1 MYIKLSFFSSLVVG
15 SSLLLLSGC
24 SAPANTAQNQGE
36 HITVVQNP
44 LNAQR
49 DTFIEQ
55 YAVDDPVFAA
65 LAAQADPK
73 DPQNIDYWY
82 WRTDQYLYGQYPSY
96 QAIYEAETA
105 GKTFHQIYNMPLEDL
120 GPKPAPIA
128 SLPRLPNGYFTENLP
143 GNPHTGWRLISGD
156 TLYITYQGH
165 LTDPYVATY
174 NLTTH
179 QWQGA
184 YKAGES
190 TLSKGMRKI
199 DSHGRPIIEK
209 DSKGHLHIVYGGH
222 GGEREDG
229 LNPNSI
235 DTPHAGGRMF
245 HIMSKRPNDISEFVF
260 VNDISPFASYT
271 KSYTMRNGDIYLF
284 TRLGTHKSPWVYY
297 KMPYGQQSFN
307 EPVRIT
313 LPTVQLDNPINVDTF
328 YINPVKISDTE
339 IAISYLW
346 HECNFLEFH
355 DKTHYSRINSYFV
368 RLDTSTDTFFNAQGE
383 QITLPITLAVAN
395 DKMLAFDSTDR
406 EETPFSTK
414 PLQLDDNTPA
424 VAYQA
429 LTPDYREWR
438 MTAFKN
444 GQWEHSLPMPG
455 TAERTLVDLNNN
467 NIENIIALEP
477 IEMANNALQSALVV
491 YKDMIGNDVLAQ
503 AVSNN
508 SKDWQV
514 IKIEV
519 SMRKTRIQID
529 PIKNAEQETI
539 AMVVALKKGKA
550 QRLYLWHAGQF
561 RGNSKNIPII
571 SESFEN
577 GGWNASHARGFT
589 PGMNSDLAPNFL
601 FNQHQGEH
609 AFVLEN
615 NLVRDGQ
622 HAAKLVWHHTNPAT
636 YNGNPN
642 KIDNVDRKAMFHGH
656 KTPTVK
662 GAHAWYGF
670 SVYFP
675 KEGTQEEENPW
686 LFFQIHGSADKH
698 LKEHSRNPPFS
709 LTLTENGLTG
719 SWKWDSNEL
728 SPTRTGE
735 GTERFN
741 IPGDKDQYVDRWVD
755 FVVHAKVDYSETKT
769 GILELWVDGNKVLN
783 EHNIQFG
790 YNDKNGIY
798 PSWGMYFNGD
808 LSLMQHD
815 HYLYLDAIKT
825 SSDKRAVYTDVTP

>member
-1 MYIKLSFFSSLVVG
+1 MYIKLGFFSSIFIG
-15 SSLLLLSGC
+15 NLLFISGC
-24 SAPANTAQNQGE
+24 TTPTNTPQDKDLQSM
-36 HITVVQNP
+36 
-44 LNAQR
+44 LNIER
-49 DTFIEQ
+49 SIFIQ
-55 YAVDDPVFAA
+55 KYAKEDPVLTT
-65 LAAQADPK
+65 LAGQATPK
-73 DPQNIDYWY
+73 DKQSIDYWN
-82 WRTDQYLYGQYPSY
+82 WRSDQYLYGQYPEY
-96 QAIYEAETA
+96 QAIYDAQTTN
-105 GKTFHQIYNMPLEDL
+105 KTFHQIYDMPIEAL
-120 GPKPAPIA
+120 GPTPAPIN
-128 SLPRLPNGYFTENLP
+128 SLSALPEGYFTENLP
-143 GNPHTGWRLISGD
+143 GNPHTGWNIVSGE
-156 TLYITYQGH
+156 TLYVTYQGH

-235 DTPHAGGRMF
+235 DTPHAGGRML
-245 HIMSKRPNDISEFVF
+245 HVMSKRPNDISEFVY

-271 KSYTMRNGDIYLF
+271 KSYTMGNGDIYLF

-297 KMPYGQQSFN
+297 KMPYGQQKF
-307 EPVRIT
+307 EDPVTIT
-313 LPTVQLDNPINVDTF
+313 LPTVQQDNPINVDTF
-328 YINPVKISDTE
+328 YINPIKISDNE

-346 HECNFLEFH
+346 HECNFLEYH
-355 DKTHYSRINSYFV
+355 DKTHYSRINAYYVS
-368 RLDTSTDTFFNAQGE
+368 LDTLSDTFFNAQGE
-383 QITLPITLAVAN
+383 QISLPITLNVAN
-395 DKMLAFDSTDR
+395 EKMLAFDSTNR
-406 EETPFSTK
+406 EETPFSTR
-414 PLQLDDNTPA
+414 PLQLDNNTPA
-424 VAYQA
+424 MAYQA
-429 LTPDYREWR
+429 STSNYREWR
-438 MTAFKN
+438 MTAFKD
-444 GQWEHSLPMPG
+444 GQWTHSLPMPD
-455 TAERTLVDLNNN
+455 TANRTLVDQNNQ

-477 IEMANNALQSALVV
+477 IEMSNSALQSALVV

-601 FNQHQGEH
+601 FNQHQGNH

-735 GTERFN
+735 GTKRFN
-741 IPGDKDQYVDRWVD
+741 IPGDKDQYMDRWVD

-808 LSLMQHD
+808 LSVMQHD